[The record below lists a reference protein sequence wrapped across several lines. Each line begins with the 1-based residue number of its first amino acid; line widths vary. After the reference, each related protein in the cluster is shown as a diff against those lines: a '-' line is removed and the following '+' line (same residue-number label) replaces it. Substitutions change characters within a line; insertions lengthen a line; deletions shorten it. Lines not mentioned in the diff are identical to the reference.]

1 MGCESVKLT
10 TLRKRV
16 GVSVLN
22 IIVVVTITFFLLRMT
37 PGDVVE
43 NMAIKLAKE
52 QNLTMEVARQRV
64 AYIVNYDPNEPVLK
78 QFGTYVN
85 NILHGSL
92 GNSMQYQKTSVLSI
106 IADSFPWTLLVVT
119 IALVLSF
126 AVGTN
131 LGALMAWKRKTI
143 LDPIIT
149 GLYVVVSAIPYY
161 MWPLI
166 MLVAFCIKNKW
177 FPTQG
182 KYSIMVDPGWNWPF
196 IKDVIYHA
204 AMPIACVFI
213 STVFSW
219 TMNMRASA
227 ISVLGEDYITAAY
240 ARSVPD
246 RRIRKYYLK
255 KNAMLPLITSFASTF
270 GTYMGGAIFVETF
283 FKYYG
288 IGYYMNGALSFRDF
302 TLMQGILIV
311 SATSTIVAL
320 LIADLVYSALDPR
333 VRTEG

>member
-1 MGCESVKLT
+1 VKL
-10 TLRKRV
+10 
-16 GVSVLN
+16 SVLLKRLLISLIN
-22 IIVVVTITFFLLRMT
+22 IIVVVTITFFLLRLT

-43 NMAIKLAKE
+43 NMAVKIAKE
-52 QNLTMEVARQRV
+52 QNLTMEQARHRV
-64 AYIVNYDPNEPVLK
+64 SFILNYDPSVPVLE
-78 QFGTYVN
+78 QFGSYVN

-92 GNSMQYQKTSVLSI
+92 GNSMQYQKTTVLSI
-106 IADSFPWTLLVVT
+106 IADSFPWTLLVVS
-119 IALVLSF
+119 IALILSF

-149 GLYVVVSAIPYY
+149 GLYVFVSSIPYY
-161 MWPLI
+161 MWPLLMI
-166 MLVAFCIKNKW
+166 VIFCIHLDW
-177 FPTQG
+177 FPVAG
-182 KYSIMVDPGWNWPF
+182 KFDIMVDPGFNLEF
-196 IKDVIYHA
+196 FGSVLYYA

-213 STVFSW
+213 STVFNW

-227 ISVLGEDYITAAY
+227 IGVLGEDYITAAY
-240 ARSVPD
+240 ARSVPE

-288 IGYYMNGALSFRDF
+288 IGYYMSNALAFRDF

-311 SATSTIVAL
+311 SSTATILAL
-320 LIADLVYSALDPR
+320 LIADLVYSVLDPR

>member
-1 MGCESVKLT
+1 MKLSS
-10 TLRKRV
+10 LLKRLLI
-16 GVSVLN
+16 SFIN
-22 IIVVVTITFFLLRMT
+22 IIVVVTITFFLLRLT

-43 NMAIKLAKE
+43 NMAVKIAKE
-52 QNLTMEVARQRV
+52 QNLTMEQARYRV
-64 AYIVNYDPNEPVLK
+64 AFILNYDPSVPVLE

-92 GNSMQYQKTSVLSI
+92 GNSMQYQDSSVLSI

-126 AVGTN
+126 TVGCN

-149 GLYVVVSAIPYY
+149 GLYVVVSSIPYY

-166 MLVAFCIKNKW
+166 MIVVFCIRLDW
-177 FPTQG
+177 FPVAG
-182 KYSIMVDPGWNWPF
+182 KYSIMVDPGFNLDF
-196 IKDVIYHA
+196 IGSVLYYA

-213 STVFSW
+213 STVLNW

-227 ISVLGEDYITAAY
+227 IGVLGEDYITAAY
-240 ARSVPD
+240 ARSVPE

-288 IGYYMNGALSFRDF
+288 IGYYMNNALAFRDF

-311 SATSTIVAL
+311 SSTATILAL
-320 LIADLVYSALDPR
+320 LIADLIYSVLDPR
-333 VRTEG
+333 VRMEG

>member
-1 MGCESVKLT
+1 MGWEIVKLT
-10 TLRKRV
+10 TLLKRI

-43 NMAIKLAKE
+43 NMAVKIAKE

-64 AYIVNYDPNEPVLK
+64 AFIINYDPSVPVSE
-78 QFGTYVN
+78 QFASYVN

-126 AVGTN
+126 AVGCN

-149 GLYVVVSAIPYY
+149 TLYVVVSAIPYY
-161 MWPLI
+161 MWPIILI
-166 MLVAFCIKNKW
+166 VVCCIKNKW
-177 FPTQG
+177 FPTAG
-182 KYSIMVDPGWNWPF
+182 KYSIMVDPGFNWPF
-196 IKDVIYHA
+196 IKSVLYYA

-213 STVFSW
+213 STVFNW

-227 ISVLGEDYITAAY
+227 IGVLGEDYITAAY
-240 ARSVPD
+240 ARSVPE

-270 GTYMGGAIFVETF
+270 GIYMGGAIFVETF

-288 IGYYMNGALSFRDF
+288 IGYYMGGALAFRDF

-311 SATSTIVAL
+311 SSTATIVAL
-320 LIADLVYSALDPR
+320 LIADLVYSWLDPR
-333 VRTEG
+333 VRTED

>member
-1 MGCESVKLT
+1 MKLSS
-10 TLRKRV
+10 LLKRLLI
-16 GVSVLN
+16 SFIN
-22 IIVVVTITFFLLRMT
+22 IIVVVTITFFLLRLT

-43 NMAIKLAKE
+43 NMAVRLAKE
-52 QNLTMEVARQRV
+52 QNLTMEQARYRV
-64 AYIVNYDPNEPVLK
+64 AFILNYDPSVPVLE

-92 GNSMQYQKTSVLSI
+92 GNSMQYQDTTVLTI

-119 IALVLSF
+119 VALILSF
-126 AVGTN
+126 AVGCN

-149 GLYVVVSAIPYY
+149 GLYVVVSSIPYY
-161 MWPLI
+161 MWPLLMI
-166 MLVAFCIKNKW
+166 VVFCIRLDW
-177 FPTQG
+177 FPVTG
-182 KYSIMVDPGWNWPF
+182 KYSIMVDPGFNLDF
-196 IKDVIYHA
+196 FGSVLYHA
-204 AMPIACVFI
+204 TMPIACVFI
-213 STVFSW
+213 STVLNW

-227 ISVLGEDYITAAY
+227 IGVLGEDYITAAY
-240 ARSVPD
+240 ARSVPE

-288 IGYYMNGALSFRDF
+288 IGYYMSNALAFRDF

-311 SATSTIVAL
+311 SSTATILAL
-320 LIADLVYSALDPR
+320 LIADLVYSVLDPR

>member
-1 MGCESVKLT
+1 MKLSS
-10 TLRKRV
+10 LLKRL
-16 GVSVLN
+16 GIALIN
-22 IIVVVTITFFLLRMT
+22 IIVVVTITFFLLRLT

-43 NMAIKLAKE
+43 NMAVKIAKE
-52 QNLTMEVARQRV
+52 QNLTMDVARMRV
-64 AYIVNYDPNEPVLK
+64 SYILNYDPNEPVLN
-78 QFGTYVN
+78 QFGAYVN

-92 GNSMQYQKTSVLSI
+92 GYSMQYQDTSVLAI

-119 IALVLSF
+119 IALLLSF

-149 GLYVVVSAIPYY
+149 GLYVVVSSIPYY

-166 MLVAFCIKNKW
+166 LIVVFCIKLNW
-177 FPTQG
+177 FPVTG
-182 KYSIMVDPGWNWPF
+182 KYSIMVDPGFNLPF
-196 IKDVIYHA
+196 IKSVLYYA

-213 STVFSW
+213 STVFTW

-227 ISVLGEDYITAAY
+227 IGVLGEDYITAAY
-240 ARSVPD
+240 ARSVPE

-255 KNAMLPLITSFASTF
+255 KNAMLPLVTSFASTF

-288 IGYYMNGALSFRDF
+288 IGYYMGNALSFRDF

-311 SATSTIVAL
+311 SYTATILAL
-320 LIADLVYSALDPR
+320 LIADIIYSILDPR
-333 VRTEG
+333 VRTED

>member
-1 MGCESVKLT
+1 MKLSS
-10 TLRKRV
+10 LLKRLLI
-16 GVSVLN
+16 SFIN
-22 IIVVVTITFFLLRMT
+22 IIVVVTITFFLLRLT

-43 NMAIKLAKE
+43 NMAVKLAKE
-52 QNLTMEVARQRV
+52 QNLTMEIARQRV
-64 AYIVNYDPNEPVLK
+64 SYILNYDPSVPVLE
-78 QFGTYVN
+78 QFATYVN

-92 GNSMQYQKTSVLSI
+92 GNSMQYQDTSVISI

-126 AVGTN
+126 AVGCN

-149 GLYVVVSAIPYY
+149 GLYVVVSSIPYY
-161 MWPLI
+161 MWPLLMI
-166 MLVAFCIKNKW
+166 VVFCIRLDW
-177 FPTQG
+177 FPVAG
-182 KYSIMVDPGWNWPF
+182 KYSIMVDPGFNLEF
-196 IKDVIYHA
+196 FGSVLYYA

-213 STVFSW
+213 STVLNW

-227 ISVLGEDYITAAY
+227 IGVLGEDYITAAY
-240 ARSVPD
+240 ARSVPE

-288 IGYYMNGALSFRDF
+288 IGYYMNNALAFRDF

-311 SATSTIVAL
+311 SATATIIAL
-320 LIADLVYSALDPR
+320 FIADLVYSALDPR
-333 VRTEG
+333 VRMEG

>member
-1 MGCESVKLT
+1 MKISSL
-10 TLRKRV
+10 LKR
-16 GVSVLN
+16 LLIAFIN
-22 IIVVVTITFFLLRMT
+22 IVVVVTITFFLLRLT

-43 NMAIKLAKE
+43 NMAVKLAKE
-52 QNLTMEVARQRV
+52 QNLTMEQARYRV
-64 AYIVNYDPNEPVLK
+64 AFILNYDPNVPVLE

-92 GNSMQYQKTSVLSI
+92 GNSMQYQETSVVSI

-126 AVGTN
+126 AVGCN
-131 LGALMAWKRKTI
+131 LGALMAWKRKTF
-143 LDPIIT
+143 LDPLIT
-149 GLYVVVSAIPYY
+149 GLYVVVSSIPYY

-166 MLVAFCIKNKW
+166 MIVVFCIKLGW
-177 FPTQG
+177 FPVAG
-182 KYSIMVDPGWNWPF
+182 KYSIMVDPGFTLEF
-196 IKDVIYHA
+196 IGSVLYYA

-213 STVFSW
+213 STVLNW

-227 ISVLGEDYITAAY
+227 IGVLGEDYITAAY
-240 ARSVPD
+240 ARSVPE

-288 IGYYMNGALSFRDF
+288 IGYYMNNALAFRDF

-311 SATSTIVAL
+311 SSTATIIAL
-320 LIADLVYSALDPR
+320 LIADLIYSVLDPR

>member
-1 MGCESVKLT
+1 MKLSS
-10 TLRKRV
+10 LLKRLLI
-16 GVSVLN
+16 SFIN
-22 IIVVVTITFFLLRMT
+22 IIVVVTITFFLLRLT

-43 NMAIKLAKE
+43 NMAVKLAKE

-64 AYIVNYDPNEPVLK
+64 SFILNYDPSVPVLE
-78 QFGTYVN
+78 QFATYVN

-92 GNSMQYQKTSVLSI
+92 GNSMQYQDTSVISI

-126 AVGTN
+126 AVGCN

-149 GLYVVVSAIPYY
+149 GLYVVVSSIPYY
-161 MWPLI
+161 MWPLLMI
-166 MLVAFCIKNKW
+166 VVFCIRLDW
-177 FPTQG
+177 FPVAG
-182 KYSIMVDPGWNWPF
+182 KYSIMVDPGFNLEF
-196 IKDVIYHA
+196 FGSVLYYA

-213 STVFSW
+213 STVLNW

-227 ISVLGEDYITAAY
+227 IGVLGEDYITAAY
-240 ARSVPD
+240 ARSVPE

-288 IGYYMNGALSFRDF
+288 IGYYMNNALAFRDF

-311 SATSTIVAL
+311 SATATIIAL
-320 LIADLVYSALDPR
+320 FIADLVYSALDPR
-333 VRTEG
+333 VRMEG

>member
-1 MGCESVKLT
+1 MKLSS
-10 TLRKRV
+10 LLKRLLI
-16 GVSVLN
+16 SFIN
-22 IIVVVTITFFLLRMT
+22 IIVVVTITFFLLRLT

-43 NMAIKLAKE
+43 NMAVKLAKE
-52 QNLTMEVARQRV
+52 QNLTLEVARMRV
-64 AYIVNYDPNEPVLK
+64 AYILNYDPSVPVLE
-78 QFGTYVN
+78 QFGTYIN

-92 GNSMQYQKTSVLSI
+92 GNSMQYQNSTVVSI

-126 AVGTN
+126 AVGCN

-149 GLYVVVSAIPYY
+149 SLYVVVSSIPYY

-166 MLVAFCIKNKW
+166 MIVVFCIRLDW
-177 FPTQG
+177 FPVAG
-182 KYSIMVDPGWNWPF
+182 KYSIMVDPGFNLDF
-196 IKDVIYHA
+196 IGSVLYYA
-204 AMPIACVFI
+204 AMPITCVFI
-213 STVFSW
+213 STVLNW

-227 ISVLGEDYITAAY
+227 IGVLGEDYITAAY
-240 ARSVPD
+240 ARSVPE

-288 IGYYMNGALSFRDF
+288 IGYYMNNALAFRDF

-311 SATSTIVAL
+311 SSTATILAL
-320 LIADLVYSALDPR
+320 LIADLIYSVLDPR
-333 VRTEG
+333 VRMEG

>member
-1 MGCESVKLT
+1 M
-10 TLRKRV
+10 
-16 GVSVLN
+16 
-22 IIVVVTITFFLLRMT
+22 
-37 PGDVVE
+37 
-43 NMAIKLAKE
+43 
-52 QNLTMEVARQRV
+52 
-64 AYIVNYDPNEPVLK
+64 
-78 QFGTYVN
+78 
-85 NILHGSL
+85 
-92 GNSMQYQKTSVLSI
+92 LSI

-119 IALVLSF
+119 VALVLSF

-131 LGALMAWKRKTI
+131 LGALMAWKRKTV

-182 KYSIMVDPGWNWPF
+182 KYSIMVDPGFNWPF

-213 STVFSW
+213 STVFTW

-288 IGYYMNGALSFRDF
+288 IGYYMNGALAFRDF

-311 SATSTIVAL
+311 SATATIIAL
-320 LIADLVYSALDPR
+320 LLADLVYSALDPR

>member
-1 MGCESVKLT
+1 MKLSS
-10 TLRKRV
+10 LLKRLLI
-16 GVSVLN
+16 SLFN
-22 IIVVVTITFFLLRMT
+22 IIVVVTITFFLLRLT

-43 NMAIKLAKE
+43 NMAVKLAKE
-52 QNLTMEVARQRV
+52 QNLTMEQARYRV
-64 AYIVNYDPNEPVLK
+64 AFILNYDPNVPVLE

-92 GNSMQYQKTSVLSI
+92 GNSMQYQETTVVSI

-119 IALVLSF
+119 VALVLSF

-131 LGALMAWKRKTI
+131 LGALMAWKRKTF
-143 LDPIIT
+143 LDPLIT
-149 GLYVVVSAIPYY
+149 GLYVVVSSIPYY

-166 MLVAFCIKNKW
+166 MIVVFCIQLDW
-177 FPTQG
+177 FPVAG
-182 KYSIMVDPGWNWPF
+182 KYSIMVDPGFNLDF
-196 IKDVIYHA
+196 FGSVMYYA

-213 STVFSW
+213 STVFNW

-227 ISVLGEDYITAAY
+227 IGVLGEDYITAAY
-240 ARSVPD
+240 ARSVPE
-246 RRIRKYYLK
+246 RRIRKFYLK

-288 IGYYMNGALSFRDF
+288 IGYYMNNALAFRDF

-311 SATSTIVAL
+311 SSTATILAL
-320 LIADLVYSALDPR
+320 LIADLVYSVLDPR

>member
-1 MGCESVKLT
+1 MKLSS
-10 TLRKRV
+10 LLKRLLI
-16 GVSVLN
+16 SFIN
-22 IIVVVTITFFLLRMT
+22 IVVVVTITFFLLRLT

-43 NMAIKLAKE
+43 NMAVKLAKE

-64 AYIVNYDPNEPVLK
+64 SFILNYDPSVPVLE
-78 QFGTYVN
+78 QFATYVN

-92 GNSMQYQKTSVLSI
+92 GNSMQYQDTSVISI

-126 AVGTN
+126 AVGCN

-149 GLYVVVSAIPYY
+149 GLYVVVSSIPYY
-161 MWPLI
+161 MWPLLMI
-166 MLVAFCIKNKW
+166 VVFCIRLDW
-177 FPTQG
+177 FPVAG
-182 KYSIMVDPGWNWPF
+182 KYSIMVDPGFNLEF
-196 IKDVIYHA
+196 FGSVLYYA

-213 STVFSW
+213 STVLNW

-227 ISVLGEDYITAAY
+227 IGVLGEDYITAAY
-240 ARSVPD
+240 ARSVPE

-288 IGYYMNGALSFRDF
+288 IGYYMNNALAFRDF

-311 SATSTIVAL
+311 SATATIIAL
-320 LIADLVYSALDPR
+320 FIADLVYSALDPR
-333 VRTEG
+333 VRMEG